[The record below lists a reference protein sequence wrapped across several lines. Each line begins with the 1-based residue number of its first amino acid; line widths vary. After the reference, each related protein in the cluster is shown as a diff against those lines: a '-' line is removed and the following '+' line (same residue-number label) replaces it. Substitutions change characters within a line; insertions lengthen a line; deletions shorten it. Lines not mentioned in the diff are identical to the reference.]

1 MVAPIDAREERSW
14 EQGQVEQ
21 LKDSAKLPIHLF
33 TSVYWIPTMCQEN
46 APSTGTWSS
55 RADLTLHLW
64 DLPSSGETRPWA
76 RT

>member
-33 TSVYWIPTMCQEN
+33 TSVY
-46 APSTGTWSS
+46 
-55 RADLTLHLW
+55 
-64 DLPSSGETRPWA
+64 
-76 RT
+76 